1 MRKPVLTLL
10 SASLVLVASA
20 PVAAQNEPAK
30 KGLLLG
36 KPDPSLLLGKPDP
49 ELLLGKPDP
58 TTDASAIKGTPD
70 PTSNVGAQEA
80 CPAPVQGGEA
90 AADWRPPP
98 IPPKEARDGG
108 GKAAADWR
116 PLRSL
121 RNRPMMRAVRRHK
134 VARQQ
139 PIGDHRQFLRS
150 LRKTVPHVRRK
161 PPKVP
166 IGVSLQSRLND
177 RPPDLH
183 SSPQVNALAYAL
195 NLTLTLSRY

>member
-108 GKAAADWR
+108 GKAA
-116 PLRSL
+116 
-121 RNRPMMRAVRRHK
+121 MMRAVRRHK